1 MNNFNWDK
9 FFLNNY
15 GTPKIKLVEGEGVVV
30 KDSQGNIYLDFLS
43 GIAVNSLGH
52 AHPVIVE
59 AVNKQISQLSHTS
72 NFYANKPALD
82 LAEKLIEISGLDAKV
97 FFCNS
102 GAEANEAALKLTRRT
117 GKKKLLSAN
126 GSFHGR
132 TIGALSITGQSA
144 KQKPFK
150 PLLCG
155 IKFIDIN
162 TKSAV
167 RKIKR
172 NTAAIFLESIQGEGG
187 VVPCSDEFLTNI
199 RQKSLKTKTL
209 MIMDEVQTGMGRT
222 GDWFGYEQSKIKPD
236 VITLAKG
243 LGAGLPMGALLVA
256 GDAKDLFEPGQ
267 HGSTFGGNPVVAS
280 AALAIIRFI
289 EKENL
294 LINVSNMGKLLGDLL
309 GQVQGVKEVRGRG
322 LLLGVCLDNLSAKD
336 VEAECKNL
344 GLLINA
350 VTENTLRIAPAFIV
364 NIEQVQ
370 RCAEII
376 EDAIKNVSKLVQK
389 NEIR

>member
-15 GTPKIKLVEGEGVVV
+15 GTPKIELVEGEGVVV

-82 LAEKLIEISGLDAKV
+82 LAEKLIEISRLDAKV

-132 TIGALSITGQSA
+132 TIGALSITGQLA

-150 PLLCG
+150 PLLSG

-199 RQKSLKTKTL
+199 RQKTLKTKTL

-280 AALAIIRFI
+280 AALATIKFI

-294 LINVSNMGKLLGDLL
+294 LMNVTNMGKLLGELL

-350 VTENTLRIAPAFIV
+350 VTDDTLRIAPAFIV

-376 EDAIKNVSKLVQK
+376 EDAIKNVSKLVQQK
-389 NEIR
+389 